1 MNRSLCGC
9 VSLEG
14 IGSVWRFAA
23 EEVSKVMVIAYR
35 VDRRNF
41 MVSLD
46 YVSQWG
52 CGGGRRKLLQVKV
65 ETGGDIWLMRG
76 LSKVV
81 DGEV

>member
-1 MNRSLCGC
+1 
-9 VSLEG
+9 
-14 IGSVWRFAA
+14 
-23 EEVSKVMVIAYR
+23 
-35 VDRRNF
+35 

-52 CGGGRRKLLQVKV
+52 CGGGRRKLLRVKV